1 MNDLAVKV
9 PEIAFA
15 IPSQVVWALVIIGA
29 IGVFAWLRGM
39 WRSVTATATPTPSGA
54 PSGLPAPDEPIVASV
69 MPAPRFMGF
78 RTDKQIYDFGER
90 IILNTGPEDHG
101 DRSSCSAQSHGIVD
115 NGSGPYL
122 VRVRAYVTATRQQI
136 PVYVPETGE
145 ECTGAWVT
153 TDKNP
158 NGKMGFRQVIL
169 YALGKKPWAH
179 TGSLENCDVF
189 VPINVEVRP
198 EGQIIAPQSCGRTPC
213 AGADGVQPVKVAG
226 VVSIT
231 LEETT
236 KNRFGVESEPHT
248 QQILAAT
255 SPCGG

>member
-1 MNDLAVKV
+1 VNDLAVKV

-15 IPSQVVWALVIIGA
+15 IPSQVVWALVIIGG
-29 IGVFAWLRGM
+29 IGVVAWLRGM
-39 WRSVTATATPTPSGA
+39 WRSVTATGTPTPSGA
-54 PSGLPAPDEPIVASV
+54 PSGLPEPAKPIVANV
-69 MPAPRFMGF
+69 TPAPRFMGF
-78 RTDKQIYDFGER
+78 RIDKQIYDFGER

-101 DRSSCSAQSHGIVD
+101 NALSCAAQSHGIVD
-115 NGSGPYL
+115 NGSGPYQ
-122 VRVRAYVTATRQQI
+122 VRVRAYVTATRVQI

-145 ECTGAWVT
+145 ECSGAWLT
-153 TDKNP
+153 TDKSP
-158 NGKMGFRQVIL
+158 NGKMGFRQVML
-169 YALGKKPWAH
+169 YALGKKPWQQ

-189 VPINVEVRP
+189 VPVDVGVKL
-198 EGQIIAPQSCGRTPC
+198 EGQEATPRACGRTPC
-213 AGADGVQPVKVAG
+213 ANADGVQPVNVAG

-236 KNRFGVESEPHT
+236 RNRFGVESEPHT